1 MATKKAPKT
10 VKGNGRKTATPPS
23 TPTPTPVKAA
33 KKKDTTAAVSPSKS
47 LHYIRNLHNMAGGA
61 RFDLAMH
68 DTRIDLRPRGERG
81 DMRLVTQEMID
92 DPVYQ
97 FNKGLIFEEIPIDQG
112 QEIIRKQAI
121 NQQSGPGVFD
131 LLTNEYGKKYEQT
144 RASVTLPFEQQGQ
157 VVASID
163 PGGDGRYT
171 SGNVDINRRDVQP
184 SDFFGNEQ
192 MGPQQV
198 EVPGSAPV
206 APVFNPDVYP
216 EGLSEEQ
223 QRIFAETP
231 REQRQGLYA
240 FWLQQSREAE
250 QYRADLSVSVEPTEE
265 T

>member
-1 MATKKAPKT
+1 MAAKKKAPKT
-10 VKGNGRKTATPPS
+10 VKGQGRKTATPPQ
-23 TPTPTPVKAA
+23 TPVTPIKAA

-61 RFDLAMH
+61 RFDLAMS
-68 DTRIDLRPRGERG
+68 DMRIDLRPRGERG

-97 FNKGLIFEEIPIDQG
+97 FNKGLIFEEVPIDQG

-121 NQQSGPGVFD
+121 NQQSGPGTFD
-131 LLTNEYGKKYEQT
+131 LLTNEYGKKYKQT

-163 PGGDGRYT
+163 PGYDGKNT
-171 SGNVDINRRDVQP
+171 TGNVEINRREVQP
-184 SDFFGNEQ
+184 ADFFGGDQ

-198 EVPGSAPV
+198 QVPGST
-206 APVFNPDVYP
+206 PVFNPDVYP
-216 EGLSEEQ
+216 EGLTEEQ
-223 QRIFAETP
+223 QTVFAETP
-231 REQRQGLYA
+231 REQRQGLYE
-240 FWLQQSREAE
+240 FWLRQAREAE
-250 QYRADLSVSVEPTEE
+250 QYRSNLNVSVEPTEE